1 MIELSSSISD
11 YILETFGGD
20 FLENYKLFVES
31 KYLPA
36 IRFPVNDKTIL
47 STIKSLEE
55 QGIELEQIPEI
66 PYSFFVKK
74 GEEQIGKTIE
84 YTLGKYYIQ
93 SLSSMIPPMILN
105 PGEKDIVLDLC
116 AAPGSKSTQLA
127 EIMNYKGTLF
137 SNEPNLNRIKALI
150 HNLDKM
156 NIINMSVIKDKG
168 ELLSKYFSNYFDKI
182 LVDAPCSALGVV
194 QKKQEV
200 SNWWSEK
207 SANTISDLQLRL
219 LISGIKMAKPGGEI
233 VYSTCTL
240 TVEENE
246 FIIDK
251 VLKKYPVEL
260 VEFDLK
266 LKHINGYTAIK
277 EFVFDE
283 SLKLTKR
290 IIPWEIKSEGFFLAK
305 LRKTGTTESSKDHFN
320 KYTKKVIVNAQSPK
334 IKNYLK
340 EVSDHF
346 GIPIHL
352 FSNYKYLINGND
364 INFINVETQEFD
376 PDFFLRV
383 GTKFGIIDKN
393 NSLKLHSHAMQILGS
408 FAEKNI
414 YEITNENDLKIYM
427 SGGNI
432 KSNFEVSGQKIIKYK
447 NMILGAGTANE
458 NSLKSQ
464 FPRSKRTSNI
474 SIF

>member
-1 MIELSSSISD
+1 MIELSGNISD
-11 YILETFGGD
+11 YIQQTFGNE

-36 IRFPVNDKTIL
+36 IRFPIYDENISVTL
-47 STIKSLEE
+47 KSLEE

-66 PYSFFVKK
+66 PNSYFVKK
-74 GEEQIGKTIE
+74 GDDIIGKTIE

-93 SLSSMIPPMILN
+93 SLSSMIPPLILN
-105 PGEKDIVLDLC
+105 PNKTDVVLDLC

-137 SNEPNLNRIKALI
+137 SNEPNLNRIKALV

-156 NIINMSVIKDKG
+156 NIVNMSVIKDKG
-168 ELLSKYFSNYFDKI
+168 ELLSKYFNNYFDKI

-219 LISGIKMAKPGGEI
+219 LISAIKMAKVGGEI

-260 VEFDLK
+260 IEFDLN
-266 LKHINGYTAIK
+266 LKHINGFTEIRNYK
-277 EFVFDE
+277 FDE
-283 SLKLTKR
+283 SLSLTKR

-305 LRKTGTTESSKDHFN
+305 LRKNGLTEISKIHSN
-320 KYTKKVIVNAQSPK
+320 KFSKKIIINYQSAK
-334 IKNYLK
+334 IKNYLL
-340 EVSDHF
+340 EISEYY
-346 GIPIHL
+346 GIPFQQ
-352 FSNYKYLINGND
+352 FSNYKFLINGND
-364 INFINVETQEFD
+364 INFVNVESKEFD
-376 PDFFLRV
+376 PDFFLRI
-383 GTKFGIIDKN
+383 GTKFGIIDKH
-393 NSLKLHSHAMQILGS
+393 NSLKLHSHAAQIIGK

-432 KSNFEVSGQKIIKYK
+432 KSDFTENGQKIIKYK
-447 NMILGAGTANE
+447 NMILGTGTANDQI
-458 NSLKSQ
+458 LKSQ
-464 FPRSKRTSNI
+464 FPRSKRTANI
-474 SIF
+474 SIV